1 MDMTGSYPGESSQR
15 RDPRG
20 TDASRSTD
28 ASTSPGHETASGDTS
43 EHADSAATSRS
54 AGFHSDDFD
63 TSTGVID
70 ADASEVETDHS
81 SQSSLR
87 HWWSTHARRSSS
99 VELITDQEKRTPW
112 QNHEHRKIIY
122 MWMQGMRIPFLVG
135 SAITYLV
142 WHNILLSWVIFLI
155 SVPLPWISVVI
166 ANGAGEPRD
175 KREQNVYR
183 PEQVRAEHAHSTYAA
198 LHAPSPTTD
207 ASADVP
213 ALEQADPRR
222 DTAPG
227 DGEPTQ

>member
-15 RDPRG
+15 RDPRE
-20 TDASRSTD
+20 TDAARTAD
-28 ASTSPGHETASGDTS
+28 ASSSPGHENESGDTS
-43 EHADSAATSRS
+43 EYADSTASS
-54 AGFHSDDFD
+54 ESSHFHTDGRDPSP
-63 TSTGVID
+63 GVID
-70 ADASEVETDHS
+70 ADISEVEDDSS

-142 WHNILLSWVIFLI
+142 WHNIILSWVIFLI

-183 PEQVRAEHAHSTYAA
+183 PERARAEHAHSAYAA
-198 LHAPSPTTD
+198 LHAPSPAED
-207 ASADVP
+207 ASTTIP
-213 ALEQADPRR
+213 ALERADPRR
-222 DTAPG
+222 DAAPG
-227 DGEPTQ
+227 EDDPAQ